1 MLYSPH
7 ILKKKFVNKVVN
19 KYNEVISSSEE
30 WKEMGRCRCDDNSTE
45 HFTTDNGSIYTP
57 KYHIVCDKCQIS
69 EGDEVKVYSDD
80 GSYRGGGKVYNASKC
95 NYLGYMSIYV

>member
-19 KYNEVISSSEE
+19 KYNEVIGSSEE
-30 WKEMGRCRCDDNSTE
+30 WKEMGRWRCDDNSTE
-45 HFTTDNGSIYTP
+45 HFTTENGSIYTP

-69 EGDEVKVYSDD
+69 EGDEVQVYSDD
-80 GSYRGGGKVYNASKC
+80 GSYRGGGKVYNAPKC

>member
-19 KYNEVISSSEE
+19 KYNEVIGSSEE

-45 HFTTDNGSIYTP
+45 HFTTENGSIYTP

-69 EGDEVKVYSDD
+69 KVMKSRSIPMMEATEEVE
-80 GSYRGGGKVYNASKC
+80 R
-95 NYLGYMSIYV
+95 SIMPLSAIILVI